1 VGASQAAVQFP
12 QNRIFNSN
20 HKGLVLSDNGNNG
33 KVSLPALLLLGLYR
47 LYKIFLS
54 PLIGNQCRYLPTCSD
69 YAADCVRKHG
79 AWKGAWMGFARVCR
93 CHPKG
98 GHGFDPAPETAPE
111 AEWYKPWDYGDWDNR
126 FRDPKD
132 WHPKEFENKTKSLQ
146 EEKNTEKQ

>member
-1 VGASQAAVQFP
+1 MTDTS
-12 QNRIFNSN
+12 
-20 HKGLVLSDNGNNG
+20 NNG
-33 KVSLPALLLLGLYR
+33 KVTIPALLLLGLYR

-98 GHGFDPAPETAPE
+98 GHGFDPAPETAPV
-111 AEWYKPWDYGDWDNR
+111 AKWYKPWDYGDWDNR

-132 WHPKEFENKTKSLQ
+132 YKPPKDLKPKEFENLNKSLQ
-146 EEKNTEKQ
+146 EEQNIEKQ